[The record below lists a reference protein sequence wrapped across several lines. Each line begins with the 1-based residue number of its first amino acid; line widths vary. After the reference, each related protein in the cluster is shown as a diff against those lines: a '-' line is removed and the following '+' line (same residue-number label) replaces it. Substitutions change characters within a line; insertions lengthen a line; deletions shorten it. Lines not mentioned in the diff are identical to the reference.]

1 MGSLAGSLGLPAGS
15 DGFSGIQTR
24 RADGQKGEAQ
34 EEFGCVTG
42 DALSVK

>member
-1 MGSLAGSLGLPAGS
+1 MFRVLCAWAGMWR
-15 DGFSGIQTR
+15 GFSGIQIR